1 MKKVILGESIVSLR
15 SDRGALQLSVQTL
28 GPTLLFS
35 VKPECPLV
43 IKGEEDLHE
52 GALHMLKD
60 VALVIRENANLGD
73 PVATGCAAPETPSA
87 QPLDANEH
95 LELASKLLGERGK
108 EYDRNSGDKTGRER
122 SGGRVAEAFNAITGK
137 DLTAAE
143 VYLLLQCVKDVR
155 QWSAP
160 AFHPDSAVDS
170 VAFAAL
176 KSEALAQGI

>member
-1 MKKVILGESIVSLR
+1 MKKVMLGEAVV
-15 SDRGALQLSVQTL
+15 ALNADKGGLHLSVQTM
-28 GPTLLFS
+28 GPTLLFAL
-35 VKPECPLV
+35 KPECPMA
-43 IKGEEDLHE
+43 IKGEEELSE
-52 GALHMLKD
+52 GALHILKD
-60 VALVIRENANLGD
+60 VAMVIRESADLGD
-73 PVATGCAAPETPSA
+73 PVATGCAQAETPSNHPVEA
-87 QPLDANEH
+87 DDFLVHAER
-95 LELASKLLGERGK
+95 LLGERGK
-108 EYDRNSGDKTGRER
+108 EYDRTSGNKAGRER

-176 KSEALAQGI
+176 KSEALAQGV

>member
-1 MKKVILGESIVSLR
+1 MKKVMLGEAVVTLKADKGSLH
-15 SDRGALQLSVQTL
+15 LSVQTM
-28 GPTLLFS
+28 GPTLLFAL
-35 VKPECPLV
+35 KPECPMA
-43 IKGEEDLHE
+43 IKGEDELSE
-52 GALHMLKD
+52 GALHILKD
-60 VALVIRENANLGD
+60 VAMVIRESANLGD
-73 PVATGCAAPETPSA
+73 PVATGCTPAPSA
-87 QPLDANEH
+87 HEYLVNAG
-95 LELASKLLGERGK
+95 KLLGERGQ
-108 EYDRNSGDKTGRER
+108 EYDRSGNER

-155 QWSAP
+155 QWSKP